1 MKYRAVLFDMD
12 GTILDT
18 VADLNASIN
27 YALEKC
33 GHRHDFTLEDTKRLF
48 GSGVHTAIQRALS
61 MESGHD
67 EESFLIR
74 IGTPEYMTVPGI
86 DENEVAAI
94 EQIFRPYYLE
104 HSLDRTGPYDGIPE
118 LLSSLRSLGLTTAV
132 LSNKPDPAVRK
143 LADDIFPGL
152 FDAAA
157 GERPGIRRKPAPDMT
172 QAMLAELGLLA
183 GEALYI
189 GDSEVD
195 VETAAASGLD
205 CVCVSWGF
213 RSRTFLEALHPLAVI
228 DRAKDLIPLL

>member
-18 VADLNASIN
+18 VGDLNASIN
-27 YALEKC
+27 YALGRC

-61 MESGHD
+61 MEAGND
-67 EESFLIR
+67 EESYLIR
-74 IGTPEYMTVPGI
+74 IGTPGFMTVPGI

-94 EQIFRPYYLE
+94 EQVFRPYYLE
-104 HSLDRTGPYDGIPE
+104 HSLDRTGPYEGIPG
-118 LLSSLRSLGLTTAV
+118 LLSSLRALGLKTAV

-152 FDAAA
+152 FDEAA
-157 GERPGIRRKPAPDMT
+157 GESPGIRRKPAPDMT
-172 QAMLAELGLLA
+172 QAMLAKLGLLA
-183 GEALYI
+183 NEAVYI

-195 VETAAASGLD
+195 VETAAASGMD

-213 RSRTFLEALHPLAVI
+213 RSRKFLEALHPLAVI
-228 DRAKDLIPLL
+228 DRAGDLLPLL